1 MAAVVPNLAAL
12 TELEGAFSL
21 CNLNL
26 LCPALIDIFVNYET
40 GYGRLRWKLIRDILL
55 IIIGVVFGVVGCT
68 VAIQQLVADL
78 SAKPSGHGKS

>member
-26 LCPALIDIFVNYET
+26 ICPALIDIFVNYQI
-40 GYGRLRWKLIRDILL
+40 GYGRLRWKLLRDILL
-55 IIIGVVFGVVGCT
+55 ILIGIVFGVVGCT

-78 SAKPSGHGKS
+78 TAKPSLPGKS